1 MSRRKTT
8 QAQGCKIIR
17 PNAGQRTLR
26 RSIFGFSRRP
36 ETAKLVATYPSLTFM
51 KRGLLPADGNKP
63 DFFSTQVSQARRFY
77 LNLKPSPKSKLQVV
91 CGGVEHCAP
100 NYAIHRASF
109 PFYSIEF
116 VAQGGGRLKL
126 NRAEHELQPGSVF
139 SYGPGVAQEI
149 ITNPRPPLVK
159 YFVDFAGT
167 GAAKRLAGCQLRS
180 GTVSQVFPPT
190 EIQPLFDELIRT
202 GLRGTRQSP
211 EICVRLLEGLMLKI
225 LEARA
230 PLPGHE
236 TLAFATY
243 QQCRDFI
250 GQHFLRLRS
259 LDQVARECHLDA
271 SYLCRLFRQYD
282 HQTPYRLL
290 LRLKINYA
298 AEQLQSPG
306 AMVKQVA
313 EQTGFANP
321 FHFSRVFKSVLGL
334 SPRALTKLR

>member
-1 MSRRKTT
+1 ML
-8 QAQGCKIIR
+8 A
-17 PNAGQRTLR
+17 
-26 RSIFGFSRRP
+26 
-36 ETAKLVATYPSLTFM
+36 ATYPFLTFM
-51 KRGLLPADGNKP
+51 KRSLLPAGDNSKP

-77 LNLKPSPKSKLQVV
+77 LNLKPSPKARLQVV
-91 CGGVEHCAP
+91 CGGMEHCAP
-100 NYAIHRASF
+100 DFAIRRASF

-116 VAQGGGRLKL
+116 VAHGGGRLKL
-126 NRAEHELQPGSVF
+126 NRMEHELQPGSVF

-149 ITNPRPPLVK
+149 LTRPHQPLVK

-167 GAAKRLAGCQLRS
+167 GGARQLAGCQLRS
-180 GTVSQVFPPT
+180 GTMSQVFPPT
-190 EIQPLFDELIRT
+190 EIQPLFDELIRN
-202 GLRGTRQSP
+202 GLRGSRQSP

-225 LEARA
+225 LDARV
-230 PLPGHE
+230 PLPGQE

-243 QQCRDFI
+243 QQCRNFI

-259 LDQVARECHLDA
+259 LDQVARECHLDGA
-271 SYLCRLFRQYD
+271 YLCRLFQQYD

-290 LRLKINYA
+290 LRLKINHA

-334 SPRALTKLR
+334 SPRALTRLR